1 MNIQRRSFLR
11 YISLAAA
18 GSAAGIGPFGA
29 LNAFAQS
36 SSSDY
41 KALVC
46 IQLDGGNDGNNLL
59 IPSDSAG
66 YQNYAKLRGP
76 LSVSQGSLLPLK
88 GLDYGLNE
96 NLPGIQSL
104 FNGGNAALIANVGT
118 LVAPTTRQQYLS
130 GTAPTPLNLFSHLDQ
145 ETLWQNSA
153 QDVTASTGWGGRIA
167 DLLQGGNSAAK
178 FPVVTSVTGAHIFCN
193 GANTAYASVI
203 PGGTGNVLCTEKSGC
218 DTRLQAAQD
227 LLTFDTGL
235 TLVQADS
242 QLTANAYN
250 YSKVLAD
257 AVLSSQPLATVF
269 PAGTGGVTSLSAQLQ
284 QIAQIIQVRSA
295 LGTGRQIFFA
305 TQTGYDT
312 HALQTS
318 LHPGLLQDL
327 NAAISAFYQATI
339 ELGVSQQV
347 TTFTTSDFGRALQPN
362 SATGSDHAW
371 GGHHVIVGGAVKGGK
386 LYGTYPTLAL
396 GGPDDAGV
404 NGRWIP
410 TTGVA
415 QYAATLASWFGVAD
429 ANLNSILPTL
439 ENFHTRNIGFI

>member
-46 IQLDGGNDGNNLL
+46 IQLDGGNDGNNVLV
-59 IPSDSAG
+59 PFDTAG
-66 YQNYAKLRGP
+66 YENYAKLRGP
-76 LSVSQGSLLPLK
+76 LSVAQSSLLPLS
-88 GLDYGLNE
+88 GLNSYGLNG

-104 FNGGNAALIANVGT
+104 FNGGHAALIANVGT

-130 GTAPTPLNLFSHLDQ
+130 GTAPTPHNLFSHIDQ

-153 QDVTASTGWGGRIA
+153 QDVTSSTGWGGRIA
-167 DLLQGGNSAAK
+167 DLLQGGNSAPRY
-178 FPVVTSVTGAHIFCN
+178 PVVTSVTGAHIFCN

-203 PGGTGNVLCTEKSGC
+203 PGNTGSVLCTEKSGC
-218 DTRLQAAQD
+218 DARLQAAQD

-235 TLVQADS
+235 TLIQADS
-242 QLTANAYN
+242 QLTANAYS
-250 YSKVLAD
+250 YSKVLQE
-257 AVLSSQPLATVF
+257 AVSSAQPMATVF
-269 PAGTGGVTSLSAQLQ
+269 PAGDANSLSAQLK

-312 HALQTS
+312 HAMQTS

-327 NAAISAFYQATI
+327 NAAISAFYQATV
-339 ELGVSQQV
+339 ELGVSQNV

-371 GGHHVIVGGAVKGGK
+371 GGHHIVVGGAVKGGK

-410 TTGVA
+410 TTSVA

-439 ENFHTRNIGFI
+439 GNFQTRNLGFI